1 MKTEDD
7 IEIAL
12 VSNVNDQGSLVNQS
26 MSNSLDK
33 ISQSLENLLQ
43 PTRKI
48 LNFSK
53 RQISEQTSLIQQADT
68 ITKRLTN
75 MLDNITR
82 RAKEVE
88 EKGVRCDMQA
98 MQAQVNQIKCSMI
111 ELLNNKVFQKLHD
124 LDIAFNDGN
133 AERST
138 ANIDFSKDILSQL
151 GSYQLKAPGNK
162 KLIHA
167 SSEMR
172 NTVTAEQLTING
184 YEGCTT
190 VKIAACD
197 SMDAIAN
204 AINNQAKVTG
214 VIANASTQVLINK
227 LSAEGFITFDL
238 RADNNVPVTISARVI
253 LDDLTNLKEAI
264 NCHFAATG
272 IFATTFDELN
282 ALKLGNVEGKD
293 LVISNFS
300 HSAATD
306 ESMVSIDVQYCLTG
320 ATTDAITLCTGKGS
334 KDLNSVVISGSLNF
348 ISNVNFTVQSN
359 LVSLDNA
366 NSVFAQLEPLQN
378 SQHWRLMDIDISM
391 KDLASSAFVV
401 IDTTFV
407 QLDNIQEQI
416 INMQQ
421 RFLEKESS
429 LQKINQHAIE
439 ALGVIRCAELNIE
452 GDEEK
457 NEQNFPYIKAS
468 LQNRI

>member
-151 GSYQLKAPGNK
+151 GSYLAPK
-162 KLIHA
+162 
-167 SSEMR
+167 
-172 NTVTAEQLTING
+172 
-184 YEGCTT
+184 C
-190 VKIAACD
+190 
-197 SMDAIAN
+197 AI
-204 AINNQAKVTG
+204 Q
-214 VIANASTQVLINK
+214 
-227 LSAEGFITFDL
+227 
-238 RADNNVPVTISARVI
+238 
-253 LDDLTNLKEAI
+253 
-264 NCHFAATG
+264 
-272 IFATTFDELN
+272 
-282 ALKLGNVEGKD
+282 
-293 LVISNFS
+293 
-300 HSAATD
+300 
-306 ESMVSIDVQYCLTG
+306 
-320 ATTDAITLCTGKGS
+320 
-334 KDLNSVVISGSLNF
+334 
-348 ISNVNFTVQSN
+348 
-359 LVSLDNA
+359 
-366 NSVFAQLEPLQN
+366 
-378 SQHWRLMDIDISM
+378 
-391 KDLASSAFVV
+391 
-401 IDTTFV
+401 
-407 QLDNIQEQI
+407 
-416 INMQQ
+416 
-421 RFLEKESS
+421 
-429 LQKINQHAIE
+429 
-439 ALGVIRCAELNIE
+439 
-452 GDEEK
+452 
-457 NEQNFPYIKAS
+457 
-468 LQNRI
+468 